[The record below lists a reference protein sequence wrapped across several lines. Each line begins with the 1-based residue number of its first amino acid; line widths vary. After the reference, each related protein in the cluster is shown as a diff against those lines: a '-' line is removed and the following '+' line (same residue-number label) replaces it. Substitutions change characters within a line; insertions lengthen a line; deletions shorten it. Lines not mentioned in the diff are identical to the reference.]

1 MTGRNFKLRE
11 LRAEKRWTLR
21 NAAQLM
27 GVSMTVLFNAEQG
40 VMPRVDH
47 AVQIARAYETPVEE
61 LWSHPLSACPSKS
74 SRHQSRGLPPD
85 SPSL

>member
-21 NAAQLM
+21 NAAQHM

-47 AVQIARAYETPVEE
+47 AV
-61 LWSHPLSACPSKS
+61 
-74 SRHQSRGLPPD
+74 
-85 SPSL
+85 

>member
-11 LRAEKRWTLR
+11 LGAEKRWTLR
-21 NAAQLM
+21 NAAQHM

-47 AVQIARAYETPVEE
+47 AV
-61 LWSHPLSACPSKS
+61 
-74 SRHQSRGLPPD
+74 
-85 SPSL
+85 